1 MKRKFTT
8 VTRVFRLFADIF
20 DLNAILPKLVYFFST
35 IMNTLVFAPL
45 CTSCNEA
52 SFLLILGYVA
62 LADLEINLLKKKFAC
77 QSKLLHIHVWW
88 KVVFRIF
95 FAHLLPYFTALK
107 LHTVFS
113 DSKCT
118 FVIWNYLMGPCV
130 LLVPMRGADFLIRHN
145 ILRQLRWNFWE
156 IFRQLIYLKKFQ
168 EIPLIY
174 QFFCDVA
181 KSIKFLSKIP
191 IVEWRSYD

>member
-20 DLNAILPKLVYFFST
+20 DLSAILPKLVYFFST

-62 LADLEINLLKKKFAC
+62 LADLEINLLKKK
-77 QSKLLHIHVWW
+77 SLHVSQN
-88 KVVFRIF
+88 F
-95 FAHLLPYFTALK
+95 FTFTFDERLCLGSSSHLLPYFTALK

-113 DSKCT
+113 D
-118 FVIWNYLMGPCV
+118 FV
-130 LLVPMRGADFLIRHN
+130 LLLSGFIWVHVFL
-145 ILRQLRWNFWE
+145 
-156 IFRQLIYLKKFQ
+156 
-168 EIPLIY
+168 
-174 QFFCDVA
+174 
-181 KSIKFLSKIP
+181 FLCVEP
-191 IVEWRSYD
+191 IS